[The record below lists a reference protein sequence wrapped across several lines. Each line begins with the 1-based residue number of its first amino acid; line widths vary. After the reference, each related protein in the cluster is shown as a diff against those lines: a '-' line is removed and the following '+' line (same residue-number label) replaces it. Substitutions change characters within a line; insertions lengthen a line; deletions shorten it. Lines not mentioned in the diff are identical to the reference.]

1 MKKEV
6 WEKRISV
13 SPSLITFDLC
23 DLTGA
28 AGMIEKSGLEMVHID
43 ILDGHFSPS
52 MPLGL
57 DAVKQLRKKTG
68 LEFEAHLMVT
78 EPQFFVDELL
88 DAGVSQIC
96 FHIETADHI
105 DGMLNYIHSRG
116 VRAGVALK
124 PATPLNVLD
133 YIIEKCDSVLL
144 MLINPGYAQV
154 AGEGQVPYA
163 GKKIRDLRKLIRER
177 GLDTKIVIDGRVSE
191 ENIREFGEEGL
202 VNIFAAGS
210 TCIKKDDVEGS
221 LKHLKEVEDRLNGK
235 AEGF

>member
-6 WEKRISV
+6 WDRKCHI

-23 DLTGA
+23 NLERA
-28 AGMIEKSGLEMVHID
+28 AKQIGDSGLTMVHVD

-57 DAVKQLRKKTG
+57 DAVKQLRSRTG
-68 LEFEAHLMVT
+68 LEFEAHVMAT

-96 FHIETADHI
+96 FHIETAPHA

-124 PATPLNVLD
+124 PSTPLNVLD
-133 YIIEKCDSVLL
+133 YILEKCDSVLL
-144 MLINPGYAQV
+144 MLINPGYAQM
-154 AGEGQVPYA
+154 AGEGQVPYGA
-163 GKKIRDLRKLIRER
+163 RKIRELHQMIAER
-177 GLDTKIVIDGRVSE
+177 GLSTKVELDGRVSE
-191 ENIREFGEEGL
+191 QNILEFGREGSAQ
-202 VNIFAAGS
+202 IFAAGS
-210 TCIKKDDVEGS
+210 TCISKADIEGS
-221 LKHLKEVEDRLNGK
+221 LAHLKEVEDSLQG
-235 AEGF
+235 